1 MRRTQKDFVRRVNE
15 NIGFPKHLATV
26 TNIGPGF
33 VQLSTKLIRK
43 QWIEPELEK
52 YYRMDGIRRAM
63 AHIAEEKDLNLEKM
77 YEHLVWPIED
87 AGIEFFYILARVILA
102 LPTSKS

>member
-1 MRRTQKDFVRRVNE
+1 
-15 NIGFPKHLATV
+15 
-26 TNIGPGF
+26 
-33 VQLSTKLIRK
+33 
-43 QWIEPELEK
+43 
-52 YYRMDGIRRAM
+52 MDGIKKAM

-102 LPTSKS
+102 FPTSKS